1 MQEEKLLFQRRSGWK
16 AACLCTAKPIS
27 FKRNCPTREAAG
39 LVLLSQPFCPV
50 AKLNFISVIDSDF
63 FILASKKRKSSTP
76 LWFLLSQWCRHR
88 LANVL
93 KEKVERKERVIRIF
107 CSTNIFVRAGEKLH
121 TVGVN
126 PQQAKAKALWFFLSG
141 AAQKHRADGRAN
153 IMLFTLY
160 CTAAIIRPT
169 PLSVTL
175 TLNLTMWGIFF
186 ERHDLL
192 EKVPL
197 QLSCASHSYH
207 FPYQSLS
214 QKCFFF
220 VIKLETCY
228 FLD

>member
-1 MQEEKLLFQRRSGWK
+1 M
-16 AACLCTAKPIS
+16 
-27 FKRNCPTREAAG
+27 
-39 LVLLSQPFCPV
+39 
-50 AKLNFISVIDSDF
+50 
-63 FILASKKRKSSTP
+63 
-76 LWFLLSQWCRHR
+76 
-88 LANVL
+88 L
-93 KEKVERKERVIRIF
+93 KEKEEERKEWLIRIFF

-126 PQQAKAKALWFFLSG
+126 PQQAGAKALWFFLSG
-141 AAQKHRADGRAN
+141 AAQKHREDGRAN

-175 TLNLTMWGIFF
+175 TLNLTIWGISF

-220 VIKLETCY
+220 AIKLETCS